1 MAFPVVMYRCE
12 SWTTRR
18 LSTKELII
26 SNSGA
31 GEDSWESLGQQEIK
45 PVNSKGNQFWIIIGR
60 ADAEAETP
68 ILWPPDTKNWLTEKT
83 LMLGMIESGR
93 RRERQRTRWMA
104 SLMRWT
110 WVWANSPSWWWT
122 GKPGVLQSM
131 GLQWVGHTER
141 VNWTNII
148 PTQVFWPE
156 EFLGLYNTWGHKE
169 SDTTEWLSYQVC
181 SENTFYNNLVN

>member
-1 MAFPVVMYRCE
+1 MLLNCGV
-12 SWTTRR
+12 
-18 LSTKELII
+18 
-26 SNSGA
+26 
-31 GEDSWESLGQQEIK
+31 GEDSWKSLGQQEIK

-68 ILWPPDTKNWLTEKT
+68 ILWPPDTKNWLNEKT

-110 WVWANSPSWWWT
+110 WVWVSSGSWWWA

-131 GLQWVGHTER
+131 GSQNVGHDWVTELNCPR
-141 VNWTNII
+141 AHNPKPSGALKWMILTPVTPPVNLPSVNQRIMHQLITESA
-148 PTQVFWPE
+148 TSS
-156 EFLGLYNTWGHKE
+156 LTW
-169 SDTTEWLSYQVC
+169 V
-181 SENTFYNNLVN
+181 